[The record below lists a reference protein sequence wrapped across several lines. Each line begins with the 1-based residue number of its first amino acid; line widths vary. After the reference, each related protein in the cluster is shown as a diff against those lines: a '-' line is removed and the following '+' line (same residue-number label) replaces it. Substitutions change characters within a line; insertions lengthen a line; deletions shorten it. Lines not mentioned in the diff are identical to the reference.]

1 MASITVQSPNPTNWL
16 AKPALYCVVGS
27 VLLAVPLKIVGL
39 QLPEPVFAMAPAF
52 AWAAIR
58 PSILPPFALV
68 GLGLFQDALWGGP
81 AGLWPLC
88 LLTVYTL
95 AFTVRRVLTGE
106 GFWALGAWYGAVCAL
121 GFAMGL
127 LLVTLASGEVP
138 SLIGIG
144 LQLAVTVGLFPT
156 AWLLIE
162 RFEDADVRFR

>member
-1 MASITVQSPNPTNWL
+1 MASITVQSPNPVNWL
-16 AKPALYCVVGS
+16 AKPALYCVGAS
-27 VLLAVPLKIVGL
+27 VVLAVPLRILGL

-58 PSILPPFALV
+58 PSILPPFALI

-95 AFTVRRVLTGE
+95 AFTVRRALTGE

-127 LLVTLASGEVP
+127 LLITLASGEVP
-138 SLIGIG
+138 SLIGVA
-144 LQLAVTVGLFPT
+144 LQLAVTVALFPA

>member
-1 MASITVQSPNPTNWL
+1 MASITVQSPNPVNWL

-27 VLLAVPLKIVGL
+27 VLLSVPLEILGL

-88 LLTVYTL
+88 LLTVYAL
-95 AFTVRRVLTGE
+95 AFTVRRALTGE

-127 LLVTLASGEVP
+127 LLVTLASGEAP
-138 SLIGIG
+138 SLIGVG
-144 LQLAVTVGLFPT
+144 LQLAVTVALFPT

>member
-1 MASITVQSPNPTNWL
+1 MASITVQSPNPVNWL
-16 AKPALYCVVGS
+16 AKPALYCVVGAL
-27 VLLAVPLKIVGL
+27 LLAVPLKILGL

-95 AFTVRRVLTGE
+95 AFTARRVLSGA
-106 GFWALGAWYGAVCAL
+106 GFWVLGAWYGAVCAL

-127 LLVTLASGEVP
+127 LLMTMMSGEVP
-138 SLIGIG
+138 NLIGVAM
-144 LQLAVTVGLFPT
+144 QFAVTVALFPM

-162 RFEDADVRFR
+162 RYEDADVRFH